1 MNLQIIN
8 ITNRSSFANINTSL
22 LIGIDQS
29 LLPLLPPLLLV
40 ESVGIGVTSSI
51 LPILI
56 PFLARD
62 LMTAYP
68 PGPGEQVLTPP
79 YPLILICKQLI
90 LKA

>member
-1 MNLQIIN
+1 LYNYRLLIS
-8 ITNRSSFANINTSL
+8 TNRSSFANINLSFF
-22 LIGIDQS
+22 DQS